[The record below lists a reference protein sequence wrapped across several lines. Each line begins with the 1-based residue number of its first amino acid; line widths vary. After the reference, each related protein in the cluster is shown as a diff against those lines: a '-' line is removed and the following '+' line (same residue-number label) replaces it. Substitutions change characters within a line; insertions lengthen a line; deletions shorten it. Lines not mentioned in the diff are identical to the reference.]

1 MRCGSALAHK
11 PSLQRFAD
19 AKESVC
25 KNYDPVEADL
35 RISHQHATSRRCAA
49 DVHHSDEE
57 HDPMATLAHSPSTT
71 GPFARIVRVW
81 HEAPHDL
88 KRRLV
93 CIYAVLIGFNLAVW
107 AALLLSSA
115 RYGLLLGLAPVAYG
129 FGLRH
134 AVDPDHIAAID
145 NTTRKLM
152 QDGKR
157 PVAVGLFFSLGHSS
171 VVFALSVLVA
181 LSAAFVRTNLPQMQS
196 VGGVIGTSV
205 SGGFLLIIAAINL
218 VVLIDIVKTWRQVVR
233 GGAYDDGML
242 ESYLQNRGLLARL
255 FRPLL
260 QVVTESWHMYLI
272 GLLFGL
278 GFDTASEVGILGMSA
293 TAGAGG
299 MPVWMILLLPLLFVG
314 GMSLIDTTD
323 GVAMLGAYGWAYVRP
338 VRKLYYN
345 MNITL
350 ISVIIAVVIGG
361 IELCS
366 VISSETGITAGP
378 LGWAA
383 GIDLA
388 NLGYY
393 IIGIFLVSWAISVV
407 VFKVRGIGRLDD
419 ELARKSA
426 AMTAGGD

>member
-1 MRCGSALAHK
+1 
-11 PSLQRFAD
+11 
-19 AKESVC
+19 
-25 KNYDPVEADL
+25 
-35 RISHQHATSRRCAA
+35 
-49 DVHHSDEE
+49 
-57 HDPMATLAHSPSTT
+57 MATAAGTARGTGYANRLLA
-71 GPFARIVRVW
+71 VW
-81 HEAPHDL
+81 REAPPDL

-93 CIYAVLIGFNLAVW
+93 GVYAILIGFNITVW
-107 AALLLSSA
+107 ATLLLSSA

-157 PVAVGLFFSLGHSS
+157 PVAVGFFFSLGHST

-181 LSAAFVRTNLPQMQS
+181 ISAAFVRTNLPQMQN

-205 SGGFLLIIAAINL
+205 SGGFLLIIAVINL
-218 VVLIDIVKTWRQVVR
+218 VVLVDIFKTWRQVVR
-233 GGAYDDGML
+233 GGTYDDQTL
-242 ESYLQNRGLLARL
+242 DAYLQNRGLLARL
-255 FRPLL
+255 FRPMLS
-260 QVVTESWHMYLI
+260 VVTSSWNMYVI

-299 MPVWMILLLPLLFVG
+299 MPVWFILLLPLLFVA
-314 GMSLIDTTD
+314 GMSLVDTTD
-323 GVAMLGAYGWAYVRP
+323 GVAMLGAYGWAYIRP

-350 ISVIIAVVIGG
+350 ISVIIALFIGG
-361 IELCS
+361 IEVLS
-366 VISSETGITAGP
+366 VISSETGVRAGP
-378 LGWAA
+378 FGWAA
-383 GIDLA
+383 GVDLG

-393 IIGIFLVSWAISVV
+393 IIGIFMVSWAVSLL
-407 VFKVRGIGRLDD
+407 VFRLRRVHELDD
-419 ELARKSA
+419 TLARVGVSSGHLV
-426 AMTAGGD
+426 GGE